1 MNVIRSLEEIRPDPR
16 SVVTVGTFD
25 GVHLAH
31 QEIVRD
37 VVNRAKLNEG
47 RSVVI
52 TFEPHPKEV
61 VGASGSQVRLLSTV
75 EERTELLARLNVDIL
90 YIIHFTW
97 EFSRLTSREFY
108 QRYVVDG
115 IGVSEVVVGYDHT
128 FGRDREAGIEELVKM
143 GQEYNFSVS
152 AVHPFRV
159 EGEVVSSTEIR
170 NALLAGNLPRAEQ
183 FLGHRYGVSGRVIP
197 GDGRGRT
204 IGYPTA
210 NIKPLSEKKIV
221 PARGVYV
228 VGVTCRGKEYVGMM
242 NIGVRPTVTEGT
254 AQTMEVHIFNM
265 DENIYGERVGVTF
278 LQRLRD
284 ERKFSSVQELV
295 AQLDRDKAESLRCIA
310 GLTGTAQVGNGKRQ
324 FNII

>member
-1 MNVIRSLEEIRPDPR
+1 MKVVRSLGEIRQDSR

-31 QEIVRD
+31 QEIIRD
-37 VVNRAKLNEG
+37 VVNRARLNEG

-61 VGASGSQVRLLSTV
+61 VGASGRQVQLLSTV
-75 EERTELLARLNVDIL
+75 EERTALLAKLNPDVL
-90 YIIHFTW
+90 FIIHFTW

-108 QRYVVDG
+108 QTYVVNG
-115 IGVSEVVVGYDHT
+115 IGVGEVVVGYDHT

-143 GQEYNFSVS
+143 GQEFNFSVS

-159 EGEVVSSTEIR
+159 EGQVVSSTEIR
-170 NALLAGNLPRAEQ
+170 NALLAGNLMRAESY
-183 FLGHRYGVSGRVIP
+183 LGYRYGLSGRVVP

-228 VGVTCRGKEYVGMM
+228 VGAECRGKQYIGMM

-254 AQTMEVHIFNM
+254 VQTLEVNLFDMN
-265 DENIYGERVGVTF
+265 ENIYGETLRVTF
-278 LQRLRD
+278 LRRLRD
-284 ERKFSSVQELV
+284 EQKFSSVEELIR
-295 AQLDRDKAESLRCIA
+295 QLGKDKEESLQFMA
-310 GLTGTAQVGNGKRQ
+310 EHGKRK
-324 FNII
+324 FNNI